1 MKVFSNNGY
10 DAMIFVLDVNN
21 NTFSRDSNYIID
33 VVRWPTFDNSSTDR
47 EKYHNVFHRCI
58 IDVS

>member
-1 MKVFSNNGY
+1 MIAILIEPLKVATLSLLDMKVFSNNGY

-33 VVRWPTFDNSSTDR
+33 VVR
-47 EKYHNVFHRCI
+47 
-58 IDVS
+58 